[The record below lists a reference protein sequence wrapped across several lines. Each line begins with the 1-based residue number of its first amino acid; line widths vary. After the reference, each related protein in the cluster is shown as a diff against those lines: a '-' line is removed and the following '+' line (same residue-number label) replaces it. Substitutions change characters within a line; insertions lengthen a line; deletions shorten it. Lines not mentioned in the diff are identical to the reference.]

1 MKKILILFGGNSSE
15 HYISCKSA
23 KSILENINRK
33 LFDVTSVGL
42 NLNNEWFIYDD
53 ELKYLETEDWIDK
66 NVTKIENIIEFLKQF
81 DVVFPVIHGNT
92 GEDGKII
99 GMLELFNIKYVGCN
113 LISNAIGFDKGFSKY
128 IFNELEIP
136 QVKYLIIQN
145 DINIKFIEKNLSYP
159 VIVKPANGGSSIGIS
174 KANNKKQLIEAINIA
189 KKYDKKII
197 IEEFIKA
204 RELEIA
210 ILEDKKLIISDPGE
224 IISGN
229 EWYDYNAK
237 YKNKNSKTII
247 PNIPKNIKNLL
258 KEYAK
263 KAFIGINAKGLAR
276 IDFFYKVDTNEI
288 FINEINTLPG
298 FTTISMYPILI
309 EHKNISYKDLIT
321 KLINNAYY

>member
-174 KANNKKQLIEAINIA
+174 KANNKK
-189 KKYDKKII
+189 
-197 IEEFIKA
+197 
-204 RELEIA
+204 
-210 ILEDKKLIISDPGE
+210 LIISDPGE